1 MALILFSNV
10 VYILNNYLVSWV
22 QLHATEVALVR
33 GLLQVPIFGFFILF
47 KNRKRNDEGMFH

>member
-1 MALILFSNV
+1 MILFSNV

-33 GLLQVPIFGFFILF
+33 GLLQVPIFGFVILF